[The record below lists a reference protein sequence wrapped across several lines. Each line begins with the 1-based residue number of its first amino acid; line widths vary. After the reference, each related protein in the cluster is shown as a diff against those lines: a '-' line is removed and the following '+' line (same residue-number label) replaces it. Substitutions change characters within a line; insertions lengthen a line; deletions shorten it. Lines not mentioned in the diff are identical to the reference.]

1 VDKQEKLLSILG
13 RIHKDY
19 VGFCVGFFN
28 IESGQVAIS
37 DEIFFSCD
45 NCNWNFRSITEKC
58 TTCGKDGTNY
68 IKFKSGS
75 GDGVYS
81 LFRFVKRG
89 MEHGE
94 TLDDGTIDYFDNT
107 DESIGGLIFLDWVKN
122 GDKILPHFLNG
133 DNGRRVELE
142 NLSAWFDINDCE
154 GEYIG
159 SVICKNS
166 GYDLD
171 QYHCLYVSDAS
182 IGKNG
187 QDAILFANLSPGEY
201 AIFLFES
208 VAIFIKSDKAK
219 QYGLIPQSRLSKIE
233 TENFALG
240 KKGEAVRSHVTPM
253 GPQTI
258 MWNSELAEL
267 SMIYDL
273 DLPSLEDFNRHT
285 DDGNFNNPYSDY
297 LEYFNRHTDDG
308 NFNHPYWELFRW
320 LVQMEHLEIDGA
332 AERVAGFT
340 NPNNPLLHRSAL
352 VGYLKEA
359 DADYQ
364 YWTDLKLEILES
376 LGIIQKN

>member
-1 VDKQEKLLSILG
+1 MGDKQEKLLSILG

-37 DEIFFSCD
+37 DELFFSCD

-89 MEHGE
+89 VEDGI
-94 TLDDGTIDYFDNT
+94 TLRDGTIDYFDNT
-107 DESIGGLIFLDWVKN
+107 DESIGGLIFLDSEKME
-122 GDKILPHFLNG
+122 DKILPHFLDENEMP
-133 DNGRRVELE
+133 RRVELDFFSD
-142 NLSAWFDINDCE
+142 LVSDCQ

-159 SVICKNS
+159 SVICKDTLADP
-166 GYDLD
+166 DLD
-171 QYHCLYVSDAS
+171 NAHCLFVSDAY
-182 IGKNG
+182 IGNNG
-187 QDAILFANLSPGEY
+187 QDAILYSNLRPGEY
-201 AIFLFES
+201 AIFLFKG
-208 VAIFIKSDKAK
+208 VAIFIRTDEAK
-219 QYGLIPQSRLSKIE
+219 KYGLIPQSRLSKIE

-240 KKGEAVRSHVTPM
+240 KKKEAVRSHVTPM

-267 SMIYDL
+267 NMSDPDYDFEGHL
-273 DLPSLEDFNRHT
+273 IE
-285 DDGNFNNPYSDY
+285 GNFA
-297 LEYFNRHTDDG
+297 
-308 NFNHPYWELFRW
+308 HPYWELFGW

-332 AERVAGFT
+332 MERVAGFT
-340 NPNNPLLHRSAL
+340 NPNNPLLHPREEYVATAEILSNYRSAL
-352 VGYLKEA
+352 VSYLKEA
-359 DADYQ
+359 DADSQ
-364 YWTDLKLEILES
+364 KYWTDLKLEILKS
-376 LGIIQKN
+376 LGIP